1 MPRTRPNVIQN
12 FLSGVLLPLLSI
24 SLLPISL
31 AAVAACMLLD
41 KFKGGHESRIV
52 SSVGDEGG
60 KKNGQGCV
68 IISGGRMS
76 KGLTYV
82 SFTFMYTGG
91 VLMAD
96 WLGHSR
102 ELDGK

>member
-1 MPRTRPNVIQN
+1 MPRTRPNAIQN
-12 FLSGVLLPLLSI
+12 FVSSVILPLLSL

-31 AAVAACMLLD
+31 AAVAVCLGLD
-41 KFKGGHESRIV
+41 KVKGGHESRIV
-52 SSVGDEGG
+52 SHAGDKGG

-82 SFTFMYTGG
+82 SFFSC
-91 VLMAD
+91 VI
-96 WLGHSR
+96 
-102 ELDGK
+102 EV

>member
-1 MPRTRPNVIQN
+1 MPRARPNAIQN
-12 FLSGVLLPLLSI
+12 FLSSVILPLLSI

-31 AAVAACMLLD
+31 AAVAACLVLD
-41 KFKGGHESRIV
+41 KVKGGRESRIV
-52 SSVGDEGG
+52 SKVGGDSG

-82 SFTFMYTGG
+82 SFPN
-91 VLMAD
+91 A
-96 WLGHSR
+96 R
-102 ELDGK
+102 